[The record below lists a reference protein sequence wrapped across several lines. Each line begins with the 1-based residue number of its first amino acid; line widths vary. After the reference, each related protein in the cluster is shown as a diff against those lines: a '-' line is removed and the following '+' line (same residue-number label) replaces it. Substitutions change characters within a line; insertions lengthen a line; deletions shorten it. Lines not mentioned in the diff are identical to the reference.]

1 MDQVKCGKGI
11 ESLYN
16 IIEGTYSR
24 KCLINN
30 QTLDINIVKN
40 QDSEDSVQWKII
52 KTEKKM
58 KKFTGH
64 GIKSLFLKLNEMF
77 TEMTFPIVP
86 EVLCLVRAT
95 KKEVRYVICAMDDAD
110 LANGRIN
117 FEVLDVNVTPYELS
131 RCLET
136 RLALYDGSNIYPIT
150 DQAKA
155 MVGLYTDAVASFK
168 SVATVPIGAA
178 MLLNEKI
185 SEHRKL
191 DVIYE
196 DSKTRIKPL
205 MSVCSE
211 QFVQTDQVKFIK
223 DFLEEIPRQ
232 QLFYCESDCYWT
244 ISNGVT
250 NLYVPL
256 TGMNVVQYSF
266 EPVIRITVSET
277 PGVKKAVTL
286 LAKVGEG
293 YVYLCS
299 NKEERVRISKKRKS
313 AQESYQSVYFD
324 GFVEEMDSF
333 DKVLDNEI
341 TLSDD
346 VKNKLALCI
355 GKKRYASV
363 MPKVVS
369 MTLRELIKTSYVE
382 LPSNSQVTKLMKFY
396 KELA

>member
-1 MDQVKCGKGI
+1 MENTFSGDVSLNNFAYTIPDTVKTLTGCFSNCQVLSGEIYEREHLYDMDKCKKWQCRFFMILLTPIKLIHMFGNFLNKSRFFEVVFLMCGVGGT
-11 ESLYN
+11 SYMLYVWLAPFD
-16 IIEGTYSR
+16 ER
-24 KCLINN
+24 
-30 QTLDINIVKN
+30 
-40 QDSEDSVQWKII
+40 WKTVIA
-52 KTEKKM
+52 
-58 KKFTGH
+58 
-64 GIKSLFLKLNEMF
+64 L
-77 TEMTFPIVP
+77 
-86 EVLCLVRAT
+86 A
-95 KKEVRYVICAMDDAD
+95 YVIVGITA
-110 LANGRIN
+110 
-117 FEVLDVNVTPYELS
+117 E
-131 RCLET
+131 
-136 RLALYDGSNIYPIT
+136 LALYDGSNIYPIT

-277 PGVKKAVTL
+277 PGVKNAVTL

>member
-1 MDQVKCGKGI
+1 MSRFN
-11 ESLYN
+11 E
-16 IIEGTYSR
+16 TY
-24 KCLINN
+24 
-30 QTLDINIVKN
+30 
-40 QDSEDSVQWKII
+40 E
-52 KTEKKM
+52 E
-58 KKFTGH
+58 
-64 GIKSLFLKLNEMF
+64 
-77 TEMTFPIVP
+77 
-86 EVLCLVRAT
+86 
-95 KKEVRYVICAMDDAD
+95 
-110 LANGRIN
+110 
-117 FEVLDVNVTPYELS
+117 LDVNVTPYELS

-277 PGVKKAVTL
+277 PGVKNAVTL

>member
-277 PGVKKAVTL
+277 PGVKNAVTL

-313 AQESYQSVYFD
+313 AQESYQ
-324 GFVEEMDSF
+324 
-333 DKVLDNEI
+333 
-341 TLSDD
+341 LS
-346 VKNKLALCI
+346 
-355 GKKRYASV
+355 
-363 MPKVVS
+363 
-369 MTLRELIKTSYVE
+369 LIHI
-382 LPSNSQVTKLMKFY
+382 
-396 KELA
+396 